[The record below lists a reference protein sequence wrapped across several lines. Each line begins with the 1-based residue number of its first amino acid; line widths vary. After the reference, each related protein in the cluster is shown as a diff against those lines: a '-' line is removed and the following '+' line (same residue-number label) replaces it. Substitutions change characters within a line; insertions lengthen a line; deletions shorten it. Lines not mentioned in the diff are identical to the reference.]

1 MEKGEWEG
9 RVGDLWAAEWKRTD
23 RSFAALQ
30 QDLLT
35 HILAEAGEGARV
47 LDVGCGAG
55 ATSIALAKA
64 RPDCIVRGIDV
75 SPALIEIAAARHA
88 AANCRFEVADAAVWE
103 DAAFRPDLI
112 VSRHGVMFFA
122 DPVAAFSHLGAVASD
137 RARLVFSCFRA
148 PELNPWASGLAALL
162 PAAPAVDP
170 AAPGPFAFA
179 DEARVR
185 GILSAAG
192 WHDAQCEPLD
202 YAYVAGAGEDPV
214 ADALDYLQRIG
225 PAARALRDLDETAR
239 KETIGRM
246 REFLCNHLRDGAVSM
261 NAAAAIWTAGRNMGK
276 Q

>member
-1 MEKGEWEG
+1 MKKGEWEG

-35 HILAEAGEGARV
+35 HILAEAGDGARV

-55 ATSIALAKA
+55 ATSIALAQA

-75 SPALIEIAAARHA
+75 SPALIEIAAARQP

-103 DAAFRPDLI
+103 DAAFCPDLI